1 MPVFDVIRISCLNAH
16 NMYDSTAHI
25 NYLVSF
31 TDIDEK
37 NKSNIKMK
45 VNHKGTIT
53 LIKKEVSKMKS
64 KIILKTP
71 HDVEEFV
78 NAAAKCDGEVD
89 LTRGVVFID
98 GKSLL
103 GVMTMGLER
112 ELEVRVTGAP
122 ADKFKQVVKKFA
134 VA

>member
-1 MPVFDVIRISCLNAH
+1 
-16 NMYDSTAHI
+16 
-25 NYLVSF
+25 
-31 TDIDEK
+31 
-37 NKSNIKMK
+37 
-45 VNHKGTIT
+45 
-53 LIKKEVSKMKS
+53 MKS

-112 ELEVRVTGAP
+112 ELEVTVTGAP